1 MKDLVAAVTFTNSKG
16 EINALRIPL
25 SAQVRKELDDI
36 LCGQYKSFIKLDKV
50 EFSGTYK
57 NEDDERFYI
66 QGYDDPDKTINAF
79 NGILS
84 GLNTDTLTKVDDLS
98 RCNAFLYCIP
108 QLPDLILIQRF
119 TNHYFADR
127 DKFYGLL
134 SGNTVAHITS
144 SAFAFPSKI
153 TGIYDKSSRELSFL
167 NVQSIRS
174 ALPGFADN
182 YVPVAKNEDVKTFLS
197 NECFDQ
203 DSVKSFR
210 SDIPAR
216 AGRLFWLLIDSRRD
230 IKSRLSKFKKYDAEL
245 NMRCFKD
252 GKIVLSND
260 YQRLMVTLR
269 ILLGDV
275 FKDDGV
281 LYLSN
286 SKQKIKSF

>member
-1 MKDLVAAVTFTNSKG
+1 M
-16 EINALRIPL
+16 
-25 SAQVRKELDDI
+25 
-36 LCGQYKSFIKLDKV
+36 
-50 EFSGTYK
+50 
-57 NEDDERFYI
+57 
-66 QGYDDPDKTINAF
+66 
-79 NGILS
+79 
-84 GLNTDTLTKVDDLS
+84 
-98 RCNAFLYCIP
+98 
-108 QLPDLILIQRF
+108 
-119 TNHYFADR
+119 
-127 DKFYGLL
+127 
-134 SGNTVAHITS
+134 
-144 SAFAFPSKI
+144 
-153 TGIYDKSSRELSFL
+153 
-167 NVQSIRS
+167 
-174 ALPGFADN
+174 PGFADN